1 MSLLYDVRWVG
12 LRLMFTML
20 WLVRWKLLIRTRY
33 NLFPHCRTSTATS
46 VNSQLVVFMAEK
58 WIFLGKTKLILSAPL
73 IVITMVKCKVFWA
86 ILFES
91 WGGGRNGVNVHAVSW
106 ITCQTDKQEKNIKF
120 WVLRWTKSK
129 IIKKFSFLFKVK
141 RYDEPRKGIN
151 WMEIISVHFFT
162 NVISKT
168 AKTFVSQKQWLWLRR
183 DEREQQNE
191 LSCIHYEMR

>member
-1 MSLLYDVRWVG
+1 MNF
-12 LRLMFTML
+12 LRENEADFECSFDCNNNAEMQSILGYFI
-20 WLVRWKLLIRTRY
+20 RKL
-33 NLFPHCRTSTATS
+33 
-46 VNSQLVVFMAEK
+46 
-58 WIFLGKTKLILSAPL
+58 G
-73 IVITMVKCKVFWA
+73 
-86 ILFES
+86 
-91 WGGGRNGVNVHAVSW
+91 GGGRNGVNVHVVSW

-191 LSCIHYEMR
+191 LSSIHYEMR

>member
-1 MSLLYDVRWVG
+1 
-12 LRLMFTML
+12 MFTML

-73 IVITMVKCKVFWA
+73 IVMTMVKCKVFWGYF
-86 ILFES
+86 IRKL
-91 WGGGRNGVNVHAVSW
+91 GGEKRGECSRSLVNNMSNRQAR
-106 ITCQTDKQEKNIKF
+106 KNIKF
-120 WVLRWTKSK
+120 WVLRWTKSQ

-141 RYDEPRKGIN
+141 RYDRPCKGIN
-151 WMEIISVHFFT
+151 WMEIISVHFFFA

-168 AKTFVSQKQWLWLRR
+168 AKTFVSQKQWLWLRW
-183 DEREQQNE
+183 DKREQQNE
-191 LSCIHYEMR
+191 LSCIHYISWVKYAGMRGNSEMR